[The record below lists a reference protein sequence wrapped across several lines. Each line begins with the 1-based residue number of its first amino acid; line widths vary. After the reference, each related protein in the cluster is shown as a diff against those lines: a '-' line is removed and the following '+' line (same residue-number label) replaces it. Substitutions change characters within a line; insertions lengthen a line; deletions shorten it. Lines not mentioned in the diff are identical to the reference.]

1 MHGKSAGGGT
11 ILGQMSVWEWD
22 GAEAKPFLVKVFQ
35 CAADFGGFRF
45 DSKTVRISTK
55 EALETVCPC
64 GRCPEPRG
72 VWSVRITA
80 GGFLKPEIQ

>member
-1 MHGKSAGGGT
+1 
-11 ILGQMSVWEWD
+11 MSVWEWD
-22 GAEAKPFLVKVFQ
+22 GAEAKPFLLKIFQ
-35 CAADFGGFRF
+35 RAADFGGFRF

-55 EALETVCPC
+55 EALETLSSC

-80 GGFLKPEIQ
+80 DGVGTSGTDS